1 MGRGMPFALSAALVL
16 AGCAGGEAATEEG
29 ATTAAPVVDGA
40 ASSSAPASVVAGT
53 EGEDPVTRWLTPVA
67 LEGAPRELTDL
78 ERSLLHEPGAFAK
91 QADLPADALLT
102 AEERESAAAAA
113 AALDPRTEQEWIGA
127 VLAQV
132 HGDYAQDVRDTV
144 LFDTGTGD
152 SSAAPTVTPREAVSD
167 VGTNH
172 YALVLD
178 ASGSMAA
185 AAPTGT
191 RMEEARTAIESFVGD
206 LPTGST
212 VSLRVYGH
220 EGSNDDAGKAE
231 SCASSEVV
239 FEGAADEPDALSEAL
254 AGVQPVGWTPLAT
267 GIEKAVG
274 DIPEEATDSIVYV
287 VTDGLETCGGDPVAA
302 AEALAASDIRPVVNV
317 IGFQTGDADQAALV
331 AIAEAGGGRFTS
343 AGSGAQLEAY
353 WQEEQRRMQQAW
365 AAWSREEANRITRA
379 GEDNKRSANVVGQR
393 IKTASDVES
402 QAGKDVA
409 RELERQGLIDAATS
423 SAVWTWFNERSSPIW
438 QYGDATSS
446 ENWVASEDRAQA
458 DRDAVYER
466 ADRSWTDVYRD
477 RAGES

>member
-1 MGRGMPFALSAALVL
+1 
-16 AGCAGGEAATEEG
+16 
-29 ATTAAPVVDGA
+29 
-40 ASSSAPASVVAGT
+40 
-53 EGEDPVTRWLTPVA
+53 
-67 LEGAPRELTDL
+67 
-78 ERSLLHEPGAFAK
+78 
-91 QADLPADALLT
+91 
-102 AEERESAAAAA
+102 
-113 AALDPRTEQEWIGA
+113 
-127 VLAQV
+127 
-132 HGDYAQDVRDTV
+132 
-144 LFDTGTGD
+144 
-152 SSAAPTVTPREAVSD
+152 
-167 VGTNH
+167 
-172 YALVLD
+172 
-178 ASGSMAA
+178 
-185 AAPTGT
+185 
-191 RMEEARTAIESFVGD
+191 
-206 LPTGST
+206 
-212 VSLRVYGH
+212 
-220 EGSNDDAGKAE
+220 
-231 SCASSEVV
+231 
-239 FEGAADEPDALSEAL
+239 
-254 AGVQPVGWTPLAT
+254 VGWTPLAT